1 MLGYQI
7 SFNMFKDCIYRKKEL
22 ENFRKLDEEFKGAS
36 FEKMK
41 RGVLGIEKQIQSIV
55 GNAPDG
61 IDHDTV
67 YRNMEELKLLLSQ
80 RRRLLN
86 FMFKETSIEIE
97 RMRVV
102 NSRLFELTKRLRLKM
117 ADACERLVSQQRDD
131 FDDDYEVEGTLRFS
145 YNGEESILSYE
156 GDDAYGSDYKL
167 MIHLNDL
174 LRFLG
179 NEPYLELDCRYNDS
193 RETILE
199 SGNCDCDDLSWA
211 HETSGVFEGI
221 YICHTTACFC
231 RDFGY
236 PIQDVL
242 QLNDFWNEVHVWY
255 QQFAT
260 QDSNYRYP
268 RD

>member
-1 MLGYQI
+1 
-7 SFNMFKDCIYRKKEL
+7 MFKDRIYINKEF
-22 ENFRKLDEEFKGAS
+22 EIFRKLDEEFEEAS

-41 RGVLGIEKQIQSIV
+41 EGVLCVEEQIRSIV
-55 GNAPDG
+55 GNNPDS
-61 IDHDTV
+61 INHNTV

-86 FMFKETSIEIE
+86 IMFKETPIEIE

-117 ADACERLVSQQRDD
+117 ADVCEYLVSRQRDD
-131 FDDDYEVEGTLRFS
+131 FDDDYEVEGILRFS
-145 YNGEESILSYE
+145 YNEEESILSYE
-156 GDDAYGSDYKL
+156 GDDAYGTDYQL
-167 MIHLNDL
+167 MISLNDL
-174 LRFLG
+174 IRFLG
-179 NEPYLELDCRYNDS
+179 REHHLELDCRYNDS
-193 RETILE
+193 RESILE
-199 SGNCDCDDLSWA
+199 SCNCDCDDLSWA
-211 HETSGVFEGI
+211 HETCGVFEGI
-221 YICHTTACFC
+221 YICHTTAVFC

-236 PIQDVL
+236 AMVDVL
-242 QLNDFWNEVHVWY
+242 HLNDFWNEVHVRY